1 MLLCLC
7 VDTVIID
14 SQAVLRSRFIKKII
28 KGEKKFFALILE
40 GKKGREKNS
49 FDI

>member
-1 MLLCLC
+1 MFLCLC

-14 SQAVLRSRFIKKII
+14 SQAVLRSRFIYFLL
-28 KGEKKFFALILE
+28 KGEKRFLFLILE
-40 GKKGREKNS
+40 EEKEKKKP